1 VAWEG
6 WDPDTSSYEIFV
18 RRFDS
23 SGVPLDPDDVQVNTS
38 TLGDQQQ
45 PAVARE
51 PVGVSGRFVVA
62 WLDGGS
68 SIVAQRFS
76 GSGAPVGGEITVS
89 SAASVRA
96 PAVAMDSE
104 ANFVVVW
111 GRDAQDGDGY
121 EIRGQRFNA
130 SGESLGGEIPVNTET
145 MGDQRNPDVAMDLE
159 GLFVVV
165 WESASQDGSGWGVF
179 GQPFFAS
186 GAPAGVE
193 FPVNTETIG
202 HQKDP
207 AVAWGAGESFVVVW
221 QGPLSGAR
229 RGIFGQQFGFNG
241 SPIGIEF
248 PVTSSLQSAGEPD
261 VSMAADGP
269 FWVTWSRWD
278 GEGGVVVRRFESDGS
293 PGNELEVNAFDC
305 GSQWS
310 PTVAVNLQ
318 DTAFAV
324 AWESYPQDRS
334 GSGVFAQVFPSA
346 ATASA
351 AASGASPVLTLAE
364 ATSIPSRPA
373 ATAPSGGGS
382 LPYAEWPDPTAT
394 LTPAAAGGSSVHEL
408 AISIYAG
415 GLETYTAAWG
425 YPAEF
430 GFAGFTAIGPVGS
443 TVGWYRLDTD
453 FDGEPE
459 FERPLLSLGDDS
471 AYVDLDDD
479 GDAIG
484 NPMLVRIAGPGPQFS
499 LVAPYGGDGDPGT
512 LTVPVDARITIELM
526 SGILVN
532 PGSPGTYTVQIRLTS
547 VDPDTDDMDD
557 GAGAS
562 PLTLDGQLDVFLA
575 GGSIIFADG
584 FESGTTSA
592 WTLTVP

>member
-1 VAWEG
+1 
-6 WDPDTSSYEIFV
+6 
-18 RRFDS
+18 
-23 SGVPLDPDDVQVNTS
+23 
-38 TLGDQQQ
+38 
-45 PAVARE
+45 
-51 PVGVSGRFVVA
+51 VGVSGRFVVA

-111 GRDAQDGDGY
+111 QRDAQDGDGW
-121 EIRGQRFNA
+121 EIRGQLFNA
-130 SGESLGGEIPVNTET
+130 SGESVGGEIPVNTT
-145 MGDQRNPDVAMDLE
+145 HAGWQTGPDVAMDLE
-159 GLFVVV
+159 GNFVVV
-165 WESASQDGSGWGVF
+165 WESWDQDGDGSGVF
-179 GQPFFAS
+179 GQRFFAS
-186 GAPAGVE
+186 GAPVGVE
-193 FPVNTETIG
+193 FPVNTETMG
-202 HQKDP
+202 HQKEP

-248 PVTSSLQSAGEPD
+248 PVTTNPQSADYPD

-269 FWVTWSRWD
+269 FFVTWSRWEEELGD
-278 GEGGVVVRRFESDGS
+278 VVAQRFESNGDRTGD
-293 PGNELEVNAFDC
+293 ELVLNAFHC
-305 GSQWS
+305 GFQWQ
-310 PTVAVNLQ
+310 PRVALNLQ

-324 AWESYPQDRS
+324 AWLSEPQDGS

-346 ATASA
+346 APVSSA
-351 AASGASPVLTLAE
+351 VSGASPVLTVAE

>member
-1 VAWEG
+1 
-6 WDPDTSSYEIFV
+6 
-18 RRFDS
+18 
-23 SGVPLDPDDVQVNTS
+23 
-38 TLGDQQQ
+38 
-45 PAVARE
+45 
-51 PVGVSGRFVVA
+51 
-62 WLDGGS
+62 
-68 SIVAQRFS
+68 
-76 GSGAPVGGEITVS
+76 VS
-89 SAASVRA
+89 SAV
-96 PAVAMDSE
+96 
-104 ANFVVVW
+104 
-111 GRDAQDGDGY
+111 
-121 EIRGQRFNA
+121 
-130 SGESLGGEIPVNTET
+130 
-145 MGDQRNPDVAMDLE
+145 
-159 GLFVVV
+159 
-165 WESASQDGSGWGVF
+165 
-179 GQPFFAS
+179 
-186 GAPAGVE
+186 
-193 FPVNTETIG
+193 
-202 HQKDP
+202 
-207 AVAWGAGESFVVVW
+207 
-221 QGPLSGAR
+221 
-229 RGIFGQQFGFNG
+229 
-241 SPIGIEF
+241 
-248 PVTSSLQSAGEPD
+248 
-261 VSMAADGP
+261 
-269 FWVTWSRWD
+269 
-278 GEGGVVVRRFESDGS
+278 
-293 PGNELEVNAFDC
+293 
-305 GSQWS
+305 
-310 PTVAVNLQ
+310 
-318 DTAFAV
+318 
-324 AWESYPQDRS
+324 
-334 GSGVFAQVFPSA
+334 
-346 ATASA
+346 
-351 AASGASPVLTLAE
+351 SGASPVLTVAE

-408 AISIYAG
+408 AVSIYAG